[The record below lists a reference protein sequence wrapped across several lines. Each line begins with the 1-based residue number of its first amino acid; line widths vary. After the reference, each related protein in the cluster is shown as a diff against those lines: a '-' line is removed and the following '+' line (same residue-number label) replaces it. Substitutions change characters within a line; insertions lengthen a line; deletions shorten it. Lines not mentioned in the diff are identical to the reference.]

1 MQQQLTTPEPAPAPI
16 RVAIAAVV
24 RDGSDGEPEV
34 LAAWRSR
41 ASIRGGVWEFPGG
54 KIEQEE
60 TAADAAR
67 RETHEELGIEIEIIR
82 SVGVAEDFDASQPRE
97 HHVSV
102 ELMLAR
108 THTGDPTVTT
118 RAWRWMSLKE
128 LDEHPWP
135 RANASLIAT
144 LRRQLTAPMTAPTSS
159 GPASGTEG
167 REQLPR
173 S

>member
-1 MQQQLTTPEPAPAPI
+1 MNLQITMPQDFTNIEPKPCPI

-24 RDGSDGEPEV
+24 RDGIDGRPEV

-41 ASIRGGVWEFPGG
+41 SSIRGGVWEFPGG
-54 KIEQEE
+54 KIEPDES
-60 TAADAAR
+60 AADAAR

-82 SVGVAEDFDASQPRE
+82 SVGVAEDYDPSQARE

-108 THTGDPTVTT
+108 SGAGDPTITT
-118 RAWRWMSLKE
+118 RPWRWMSLEE

-135 RANASLIAT
+135 RANATLIAA
-144 LRRQLTAPMTAPTSS
+144 LRGQLASTSGRSPDEPT
-159 GPASGTEG
+159 PQA
-167 REQLPR
+167 
-173 S
+173 